1 MKSWL
6 RHLLPYGVVRATQIA
21 SELNRIGLPV
31 DQARR
36 LALAPETAVRLDRL
50 NFNLLPA
57 GALGQIDCVV
67 DVGANVGDWTADLLA
82 LCQPAK
88 VICVEPDPNLAP
100 RLRQRFSTQPNV
112 VIEQA
117 AVGEAPGMAEFKIM
131 QNPVLNSF
139 RRPAESM
146 AKIYPAPFQI
156 KETIRV
162 AVKPLDAIV
171 PATGRIS
178 LLKIDAQG
186 FEREV
191 LAGAKQ
197 TLQRTD
203 YLIIEA
209 NFQPHYEGEAGFF
222 EIDTIMQQHGF
233 CIGNYS
239 PPKGGRRQALFADVL
254 YLRKES

>member
-1 MKSWL
+1 M
-6 RHLLPYGVVRATQIA
+6 VRASQIA
-21 SELNRIGLPV
+21 SELRLIGIPSS
-31 DQARR
+31 QARR
-36 LALAPETAVRLDRL
+36 LALEPETAARLHRL

-57 GALGQIDCVV
+57 GALNQIDCVI

-88 VICVEPDPNLAP
+88 VICVEPDPNLAQK
-100 RLRQRFSTQPNV
+100 LRQRFSAQPTV
-112 VIEQA
+112 VVEQTA
-117 AVGEAPGMAEFKIM
+117 MGDKAGTAEFKIM
-131 QNPVLNSF
+131 HNPVLNSF

-146 AKIYPAPFQI
+146 AKIYPEPFQI
-156 KETIRV
+156 KETITV
-162 AVKPLDAIV
+162 EVKPLDAIV

-203 YLIIEA
+203 YLIIEV

-222 EIDTIMQQHGF
+222 ELDTIMQQHGF

-239 PPKGGRRQALFADVL
+239 TPKGGRRQALFADVL